1 MGLFKTIFSQTKKP
15 EGFWGRMMVKSMNS
29 GHSKMAAWGAGH
41 LPALEPGAVVDLGCG
56 GGQNTAN
63 LLERYPAARVT
74 AIDYSDVSV
83 EKTRTVNA
91 EAIKAGRCT
100 VLQGDVSALPLA
112 AESFD
117 LATAFE
123 TIYFWPGP
131 VKSFREVYRVLR
143 DHGSFLIV
151 NECDGTNEKDQKWLD
166 MIDGM
171 VIYQEDEL
179 VGHLKEAGF
188 AQVQVFRDEAKH
200 WICFL
205 ARKD

>member
-1 MGLFKTIFSQTKKP
+1 MGLFKTIFSQTRKP
-15 EGFWGRMMVKSMNS
+15 EGFWGKMMVKSMNA
-29 GHSKMAAWGAGH
+29 GHSKMAAWGAGQ
-41 LPALEPGAVVDLGCG
+41 LPELAPGAVVDLGCG

-63 LLERYPAARVT
+63 LLVRYPNARVT

-83 EKTRTVNA
+83 EKTRTVNT

-112 AESFD
+112 AASFD

-123 TIYFWPGP
+123 TVYFWPGP

-143 DHGSFLIV
+143 AGGHFLIV
-151 NECDGTNEKDQKWLD
+151 NECDGTNEKDQKWVD

-171 VIYQEDEL
+171 VIYPEEAL
-179 VGHLKEAGF
+179 VGHLNEAGF
-188 AQVQVFRDEAKH
+188 ASVEVFRNEAQH

>member
-15 EGFWGRMMVKSMNS
+15 EGFWGRMMVRSMNA
-29 GHSKMAAWGAGH
+29 GHSKMAAWGAEH

-63 LLERYPAARVT
+63 LLARFSSARVT
-74 AIDYSDVSV
+74 AIDYSEVSV

-91 EAIKAGRCT
+91 EAIRSGRCT
-100 VLQGDVSALPLA
+100 VMSGDVSALPLA

-123 TIYFWPGP
+123 TVYFWPGP

-143 DHGSFLIV
+143 AGGSFLIV

-171 VIYQEDEL
+171 VIYPEAEL

-188 AQVQVFRDEAKH
+188 AGVQVFRDEVKH